1 MKIFALSIFLVVCF
15 WSCRKSSDL
24 NGLPGF
30 PRIDSIKG
38 FYLFNTEQ
46 HSAEFY
52 MGAVSEG
59 WGVFQFS
66 GDKIIKRI
74 GGTAGYF
81 GGGTDLIIDTAIY
94 NSSGDTIIL
103 KTINRAPVYNI
114 PECAIDFYMFQM
126 HDNPVVFRTCFL
138 QSS

>member
-1 MKIFALSIFLVVCF
+1 
-15 WSCRKSSDL
+15 
-24 NGLPGF
+24 
-30 PRIDSIKG
+30 
-38 FYLFNTEQ
+38 
-46 HSAEFY
+46 

-114 PECAIDFYMFQM
+114 PECAIDFYKFQM